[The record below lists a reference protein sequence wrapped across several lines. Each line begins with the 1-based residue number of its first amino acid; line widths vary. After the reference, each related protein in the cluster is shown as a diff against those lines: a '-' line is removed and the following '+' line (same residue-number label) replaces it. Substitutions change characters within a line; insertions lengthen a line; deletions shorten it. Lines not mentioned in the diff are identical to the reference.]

1 MFFSVK
7 KLCDGGL
14 DMVMK
19 FFIFFYVWYVMFENF
34 EIFLMFYLYIILYVN
49 VNFGCVLKLFLN
61 KVDKFEN
68 NKIN

>member
-1 MFFSVK
+1 
-7 KLCDGGL
+7 
-14 DMVMK
+14 
-19 FFIFFYVWYVMFENF
+19 MFENF

-68 NKIN
+68 NKIK